1 MISKD
6 EAIYNISK
14 AFLEY
19 RVANRLYWDFPSSIE
34 TERDYNKALTK
45 YITLRECYLN
55 CDVLT
60 YAEIDAAAEG
70 KYKLEVIK
78 PEE

>member
-19 RVANRLYWDFPSSIE
+19 RVANRLYWDFPSSLE
-34 TERDYNKALTK
+34 TERDYTRALTK
-45 YITLRECYLN
+45 YSTMRECYLF

-60 YAEIDAAAEG
+60 YAEIDAVTDN